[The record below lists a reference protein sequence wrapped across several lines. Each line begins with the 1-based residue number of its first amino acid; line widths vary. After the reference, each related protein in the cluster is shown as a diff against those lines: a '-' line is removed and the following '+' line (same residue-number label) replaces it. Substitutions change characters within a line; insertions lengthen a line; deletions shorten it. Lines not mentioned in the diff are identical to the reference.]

1 MTFFVEFTTPRLVQ
15 NTSFTYVPFVF
26 FHAFIRVAHV
36 QVRAWLD
43 EGGLEVYALMFHALG
58 VDTLEDLL
66 DAALVG
72 DDELVLAGMDEDD
85 AAKFHTLRFRTAKKR
100 REDAK
105 KKATDGAAGPSL
117 SSSSSSPPRTAMG
130 QQPVRGGF
138 AEDHFVK
145 PSSPKSPKSKAAFFP
160 PQPAVDEDDGDDD
173 DDEEE
178 ENDNDEN
185 AEQPENANDAEDA
198 GRASPATAA
207 GVLAS
212 TLHQGSAG
220 DGNAD
225 DNDDN
230 DSVSSSEAEL
240 AKAKVEEDDNEE
252 EEEEDAKEAQSMEYF
267 LGQLAFLPDDAATY
281 AAVLAHL
288 GCHSPKDLHNVTQA
302 TLTQAG
308 IKKFHARKICSAE
321 IYRAFL

>member
-1 MTFFVEFTTPRLVQ
+1 
-15 NTSFTYVPFVF
+15 
-26 FHAFIRVAHV
+26 
-36 QVRAWLD
+36 VRGWLD

-105 KKATDGAAGPSL
+105 KKATITTA
-117 SSSSSSPPRTAMG
+117 SSSSAPSSPASSPPRADGHAVAVKATG
-130 QQPVRGGF
+130 QQPARGSF
-138 AEDHFVK
+138 ADDHFAK
-145 PSSPKSPKSKAAFFP
+145 RSSPKSPKSTAAFFP
-160 PQPAVDEDDGDDD
+160 PQPAVEEDDD
-173 DDEEE
+173 DD
-178 ENDNDEN
+178 DVDDDVDDGN
-185 AEQPENANDAEDA
+185 AGNKPEGANDAGDA
-198 GRASPATAA
+198 DSAAPVTAA
-207 GVLAS
+207 DLLAS
-212 TLHQGSAG
+212 TLNPASAD

-225 DNDDN
+225 NDGDN

-240 AKAKVEEDDNEE
+240 AKAKVEEDEKE
-252 EEEEDAKEAQSMEYF
+252 QEEEDPKEAQSMEAF
-267 LGQLAFLPDDAATY
+267 LCQLAFLPDDAATY